1 MAGIDLTAGPDISD
15 AAKKLEELR
24 EAAKM
29 AATSVAGDINA
40 TKAVFDALQTR
51 VNAAKDAVK
60 RAQSE
65 IGANKEWIQQLK
77 AQAAE
82 VQETLSTA
90 PANATKKAVQKEIDK
105 INSALN
111 EELGLLEFNK
121 QRLQEYNQELAQ
133 NQKVLKMAQTEF
145 KAYQSAQKDAETTY
159 VAIPAQMTNIR
170 NEMAQLDMAGQ
181 KNSAR
186 YKELQNELGLLGT
199 AYRKVQFEQNALS
212 TGAAQWAGI
221 QSALQGVIGGFSA
234 YQGILGLASI
244 NSEKLVKIQT
254 RLQSAMSI
262 VSGMMQVSN
271 TLHATSAARMTT
283 LSKVTELWTA
293 ANKQV
298 ATGLIRVGIGA
309 NTARIAAIALNG
321 ALTMGVGTAITL
333 LIGWISQQVD
343 KYHEAKN
350 AAEESAK
357 KQREAFESYAS
368 SVGSNASGTITKFEA
383 LKQKYNDL
391 GDSLS
396 AKKKFIKENT
406 DVFKELGVK
415 LNNVN
420 DADNLFINNSEAFV
434 ASVDARARATAT
446 MEVAAEKY
454 KEAFKKM
461 LEAENVR
468 DTQKELE
475 ESGYTKIVQS
485 GGLNVLDDKQR
496 DELNKKIKR
505 DKKVKRLYAALPHI
519 SDPGVRKIVSDKLS
533 ERKKEIVK
541 EFLNSVIE
549 DLEEQAKVAE
559 KEGSQAS
566 VTGYKFNEAARSRLR
581 DAGITTT
588 ADDEAAKKAQQAA
601 EKRTQAQADA
611 QKKLAEIIASG
622 ELALWQSQI
631 DSMNEGQEKELEQLD
646 LNTQKK
652 IDAILQEREKE
663 LEAYNNAQ
671 GLSGEKTATALSDDR
686 EKEYAERIKNTS
698 DTAAAQRIEIE
709 DKYTNKVNSKK
720 EQEEK
725 DWNEYLL
732 KYGTFREKFQ
742 ATKDKYDKLISE
754 AKTEGEKK
762 SFETE
767 RDTELATWEVTMSEW
782 AQGLAAKTLEELERL
797 TREARKQLEEAQ
809 NAFDSLGSSDTPE
822 AKAYLQ
828 TINSLNA
835 KIALLESQTKDA
847 KEAVTDNNWTKGAQL
862 LNEISSTA
870 REAAGALEEFDEGL
884 GQVVTFIAT
893 LASAAKNL
901 ITTIQGVTLASSAA
915 GAAMTS
921 MEKASVILAAISV
934 AFQIMQAVFSLLNRE
949 DPVAKTRQAFAE
961 LNDEI
966 IRLKREAAINSFEG
980 TIFGDNAYD
989 NAISNMKVATEAL
1002 DRYNQGLENI
1012 RQRGE
1017 EVIGDSRFADESQQ
1031 TGMGNL
1037 YRMPKSWDS
1046 AAESIANMQ
1055 VQTRHSTWFRS
1066 AKYDSLGNLLPQL
1079 FTDGQ
1084 LDMEALKEF
1093 QGSDLY
1099 NKISEQNRDLIDGL
1113 IDNWELYEEALEA
1126 VRDYLSDLFGDLGGT
1141 MTDALVDAFANG
1153 TDAAKAFSDSI
1164 SDMLKKLAKQMI
1176 LSTFLTP
1183 IFEKA
1188 QKQLEGVMAENLTDE
1203 ARFAKFADIMKDL
1216 TNEALAAQDNIFAL
1230 LDAFEKAAKENGFD
1244 IFGDDSAG
1252 AQSSSAR
1259 GFQAMSQET
1268 GTELNGRFTTIQS
1281 KVTDIRDYALMLT
1294 ANGTQQL
1301 YETINIRDIM
1311 IQLRGDVADIRGY
1324 TQVLPAMNDT
1334 LTSMNRKLDNL

>member
-1 MAGIDLTAGPDISD
+1 M
-15 AAKKLEELR
+15 
-24 EAAKM
+24 
-29 AATSVAGDINA
+29 
-40 TKAVFDALQTR
+40 
-51 VNAAKDAVK
+51 
-60 RAQSE
+60 
-65 IGANKEWIQQLK
+65 
-77 AQAAE
+77 
-82 VQETLSTA
+82 
-90 PANATKKAVQKEIDK
+90 
-105 INSALN
+105 
-111 EELGLLEFNK
+111 
-121 QRLQEYNQELAQ
+121 
-133 NQKVLKMAQTEF
+133 
-145 KAYQSAQKDAETTY
+145 
-159 VAIPAQMTNIR
+159 
-170 NEMAQLDMAGQ
+170 
-181 KNSAR
+181 
-186 YKELQNELGLLGT
+186 
-199 AYRKVQFEQNALS
+199 
-212 TGAAQWAGI
+212 
-221 QSALQGVIGGFSA
+221 
-234 YQGILGLASI
+234 
-244 NSEKLVKIQT
+244 
-254 RLQSAMSI
+254 
-262 VSGMMQVSN
+262 
-271 TLHATSAARMTT
+271 
-283 LSKVTELWTA
+283 
-293 ANKQV
+293 
-298 ATGLIRVGIGA
+298 
-309 NTARIAAIALNG
+309 
-321 ALTMGVGTAITL
+321 
-333 LIGWISQQVD
+333 
-343 KYHEAKN
+343 
-350 AAEESAK
+350 
-357 KQREAFESYAS
+357 
-368 SVGSNASGTITKFEA
+368 
-383 LKQKYNDL
+383 
-391 GDSLS
+391 
-396 AKKKFIKENT
+396 
-406 DVFKELGVK
+406 
-415 LNNVN
+415 
-420 DADNLFINNSEAFV
+420 
-434 ASVDARARATAT
+434 
-446 MEVAAEKY
+446 
-454 KEAFKKM
+454 
-461 LEAENVR
+461 
-468 DTQKELE
+468 
-475 ESGYTKIVQS
+475 
-485 GGLNVLDDKQR
+485 
-496 DELNKKIKR
+496 
-505 DKKVKRLYAALPHI
+505 
-519 SDPGVRKIVSDKLS
+519 
-533 ERKKEIVK
+533 
-541 EFLNSVIE
+541 
-549 DLEEQAKVAE
+549 
-559 KEGSQAS
+559 
-566 VTGYKFNEAARSRLR
+566 
-581 DAGITTT
+581 
-588 ADDEAAKKAQQAA
+588 
-601 EKRTQAQADA
+601 
-611 QKKLAEIIASG
+611 
-622 ELALWQSQI
+622 
-631 DSMNEGQEKELEQLD
+631 
-646 LNTQKK
+646 
-652 IDAILQEREKE
+652 
-663 LEAYNNAQ
+663 
-671 GLSGEKTATALSDDR
+671 
-686 EKEYAERIKNTS
+686 
-698 DTAAAQRIEIE
+698 
-709 DKYTNKVNSKK
+709 
-720 EQEEK
+720 
-725 DWNEYLL
+725 L

-767 RDTELATWEVTMSEW
+767 RDAELATWEVTMSEW

-835 KIALLESQTKDA
+835 KITLLENQTKDA

-901 ITTIQGVTLASSAA
+901 ITTIQGVTSASSAA

-989 NAISNMKVATEAL
+989 NAINNMKVATEAL

-1230 LDAFEKAAKENGFD
+1230 LDAFEKAAK
-1244 IFGDDSAG
+1244 
-1252 AQSSSAR
+1252 
-1259 GFQAMSQET
+1259 
-1268 GTELNGRFTTIQS
+1268 
-1281 KVTDIRDYALMLT
+1281 
-1294 ANGTQQL
+1294 
-1301 YETINIRDIM
+1301 
-1311 IQLRGDVADIRGY
+1311 
-1324 TQVLPAMNDT
+1324 
-1334 LTSMNRKLDNL
+1334 RKWI